1 MFKTILI
8 PLDGST
14 LAEQAL
20 APVGELARRTGAN
33 VILLRAPNVEPAYAI
48 VESAYGLTYPEA
60 AAARAVSETRDYLR
74 SVQLSLAARGI
85 ALSTVVVDRDPANGI
100 VDVAGQAKADLIV
113 MCSHG
118 YSGLTRWWLGSVAE
132 KVLRAAGC
140 PVLVMRSRRA
150 IQRVLITLDGSGLS
164 GQAIAPAIAVAMSL
178 GASVTLLR
186 VVPEIDAEQLH
197 ELDQFETGL
206 GPRLLEEMR
215 DDAECFLQKVV
226 ATFAGPGL
234 PINYEMR
241 SGPAAS
247 AILEYAQNHA
257 IDLIAMATHGR
268 TGLQRWVYGSITE
281 KVLRAGDT
289 SMLVVRPRADNLN

>member
-1 MFKTILI
+1 MFKTILV
-8 PLDGST
+8 PLDGSP

-20 APVGELARRTGAN
+20 APAGELARRTGADI
-33 VILLRAPNVEPAYAI
+33 VLVRAPKMEPAYAAA
-48 VESAYGLTYPEA
+48 ESAYGLIYPEQ
-60 AAARAVSETRDYLR
+60 AVGQASAEARDYLKSIQSR
-74 SVQLSLAARGI
+74 RAARGVTVR
-85 ALSTVVVDRDPANGI
+85 TVVAEGDAAGAI
-100 VDVAGQAKADLIV
+100 VDVGDQVKADLIV
-113 MCSHG
+113 MSSHG

-150 IQRVLITLDGSGLS
+150 IRRVLITLDGSGLS

-186 VVPEIDAEQLH
+186 VVPEIDAEQLR

-215 DDAECFLQKVV
+215 EDAKLYLQKVV
-226 ATFAGPGL
+226 ATVAGPSL
-234 PINYEMR
+234 QINYEVR

-268 TGLQRWVYGSITE
+268 TGLQRWVYGSITG

-289 SMLVVRPRADNLN
+289 SMLVVRPPIGNLN